1 MKIRQI
7 MQKGKSQPEVA
18 IYRQDRWVPLTPALA
33 GSGLAEQIGDPVCCD
48 VVSLLALS
56 PEKRQEV
63 EKRVDDYVASGVG
76 RAAEYEDTPVL
87 PFFPASYRDFMLF
100 EQHVIGAAR
109 GFARQFMPR
118 AYRLAG
124 FYEKIFKKTFPKF
137 RPHPLWYQRPIYYM
151 GNHLNFVAEGYPVA
165 FPPYSRALDYEL
177 EIGAVIARPVKNA
190 SAQRALEAIGG
201 FVVFNDFSARDVQLA
216 EMRSGFGPVKAKH
229 FANAISQTVVS
240 ADEIL
245 PHLDTLKGQVMINGE
260 LVVESSAAGMYHSLG
275 QAVAYAS
282 LEEQLHAG
290 ELIGSGTLPGG
301 CAMENGRWLKPG
313 DTITLKI
320 DHIGTLSN
328 PITTRSSRPE
338 RKENI

>member
-1 MKIRQI
+1 MKIRKVI
-7 MQKGKSQPEVA
+7 QKGQSEPEVA
-18 IYRQDRWVPLTPALA
+18 IYRQDRWVPISSALA
-33 GSGLAEQIGDPVCCD
+33 GSGLVERIGDAALTD
-48 VVSLLALS
+48 VVSLLGLS
-56 PEKRQEV
+56 PENRREI
-63 EKRVDDYVASGVG
+63 EKRVDDYAASGADL
-76 RAAEYEDTPVL
+76 AAEYEEIPVM
-87 PFFPASYRDFMLF
+87 PFFPVSYRDFMLF
-100 EQHVIGAAR
+100 EQHVTGAAR
-109 GFARQFMPR
+109 GFTRQFMPR

-151 GNHLNFVAEGYPVA
+151 GNHLNFVTEGHPVT
-165 FPPYSRALDYEL
+165 FPSYSRALDYEL
-177 EIGAVIARPVKNA
+177 EIGAVIAHPVKNA
-190 SAQRALEAIGG
+190 APEQALEAIGG
-201 FVVFNDFSARDVQLA
+201 FVVFNDFSARDVQLP

-245 PHLDTLKGQVMINGE
+245 PHLNTLKGQVMINGQ
-260 LVVESSAAGMYHSLG
+260 LVVETSAAGMYHSLG

-290 ELIGSGTLPGG
+290 ELIGSGTLPRG

-313 DTITLKI
+313 DTITLKL
-320 DHIGTLSN
+320 DHIGTLTN
-328 PITTRSSRPE
+328 PITAETSRPE